1 MANSLAKVRVQSQVM
16 KSGAEMRNS
25 LSRPSLSG
33 LVAIC
38 ALLAGPAFADD
49 LAAGPKSIVPPGL
62 AAPAADAANPA
73 DMPAGVAPVV
83 EPGDPSAP
91 VASPAAPAAPMSLY
105 PAGQSAAPEVTSR
118 EISAVPG
125 GGASSGIV
133 MGTLGSVDA
142 SSTGLIDQSQGSLGD
157 TMWAGATRTDIDTYL
172 AGMPVATSSPVMSD
186 LARRLLLT
194 GAEPPPA
201 ESGGPSLLAT
211 RLNRLIAAG
220 DVTHALELANN
231 AGKEKTPAVAI
242 EHARAAL
249 AATKADEACSTL
261 ADIPPGSDP
270 AHDDVAAF
278 SLKLSA
284 YCQIHADNKPVAMLT
299 VDLAR
304 EEGLDDPLFY
314 SLAGQ
319 AIDGIKLK
327 ADDPKSL
334 NIIDAAF
341 YQLAGR
347 DLPSDAAKT
356 AVPALLL
363 WLARDDKLPI
373 ETRMIAAERAVMLR
387 LMSGADLAALYKQA
401 TFTPADFDGLQ
412 TGEFPKSDILRRA
425 LLYQAVQAEV
435 VPETRIRLIQL
446 AFSTGESAHIYYA
459 TVQALLPV
467 LEQMQPSPALK
478 ALAPSAVR
486 AFLLIGDDAQAQKW
500 FDLMTAQPGIGR
512 NARELGAIMAL
523 SKAGAKVDTEAM
535 AGDIRKDLASGEV
548 SIREFAACEALMI
561 DALGLSLP
569 TDIWQSIVSVMP
581 GVVGHMPTESLLTQ
595 LDVAARKGAVGETVM
610 LAIYAMGDGAN
621 GVHPRAAAQAVASLK
636 AVHLDAEAHRLATE
650 ALLARSR
657 AGRG

>member
-1 MANSLAKVRVQSQVM
+1 MANSRA
-16 KSGAEMRNS
+16 
-25 LSRPSLSG
+25 SRTPRSDVDPRPG
-33 LVAIC
+33 LIW
-38 ALLAGPAFADD
+38 
-49 LAAGPKSIVPPGL
+49 LAACLSLAMGPVRAEDAPSGPRNIVPPGL
-62 AAPAADAANPA
+62 NEPQAVVEGAASTPE
-73 DMPAGVAPVV
+73 MAGTAPVV
-83 EPGDPSAP
+83 EPGDPAMPSGAPLANTPSAP
-91 VASPAAPAAPMSLY
+91 LALFPTGQAAE
-105 PAGQSAAPEVTSR
+105 PETTSQQ
-118 EISAVPG
+118 ISAVPG
-125 GGASSGIV
+125 TSASGIV

-142 SSTGLIDQSQGSLGD
+142 SSTGLIDASQGSLGD
-157 TMWAGATRTDIDTYL
+157 TMWAGATRNDIDTYL

-201 ESGGPSLLAT
+201 EAGGPSLLAT

-249 AATKADEACSTL
+249 AATKGDEACATL
-261 ADIPPGSDP
+261 ADIPPGNDP
-270 AHDDVAAF
+270 SHDEVAAF

-284 YCQIHADNKPVAMLT
+284 YCQIRGDNKPVAMLT

-327 ADDPKSL
+327 ADDPAIL
-334 NIIDAAF
+334 NIMDAAF

-347 DLPSDAAKT
+347 DMPADAARS

-363 WLARDDKLPI
+363 WLAHDDKLPI

-387 LMSGADLAALYKQA
+387 LMSGDELAALYAQA
-401 TFTPADFDGLQ
+401 SFTPADFDGLE

-425 LLYQAVQAEV
+425 LLFQAVQAAV

-446 AFSTGESAHIYYA
+446 AFSTGESAHIYFA

-467 LEQMQPSPALK
+467 LNRMEASPALK

-486 AFLLIGDDAQAQKW
+486 AFLLIGEQTQARKW
-500 FDLMTAQPGIGR
+500 MDLMAAQPGIGR
-512 NARELGAIMAL
+512 NTRELGAIMAL
-523 SKAGAKVDTEAM
+523 SEAGAKVDSEAM
-535 AGDIRKDLASGEV
+535 AVDIRNDLASGEA
-548 SIREFAACEALMI
+548 SIREFAATQALMI
-561 DALGLSLP
+561 DALGLTLP
-569 TDIWQSIVSVMP
+569 SDIWQSIVTVMP
-581 GVVGHMPTESLLTQ
+581 GVRGRMPNESLLTQ

-610 LAIYAMGDGAN
+610 LAIYAMGDGAD

-636 AVHLDAEAHRLATE
+636 AVHLDREAHRLATE